1 MESFKKSEENKNKL
15 RTIYPKNHENL
26 RAESLGC
33 NFTGSDKK
41 RMYCNLH
48 YYKRFVPKFMNIS
61 LQCFQKISVNTATRL
76 NHTKQFY
83 KGFKII
89 FPYCA
94 KRASCIT

>member
-61 LQCFQKISVNTATRL
+61 L
-76 NHTKQFY
+76 
-83 KGFKII
+83 
-89 FPYCA
+89 
-94 KRASCIT
+94 